1 MGGTAVY
8 HRPKRV
14 RLGRFCF
21 LEVVM
26 RKILVS
32 DVSLKAIHSGMLSFK
47 EKLEIAKSLSDLGI
61 DVLELSI
68 FTGDKADDVLVKT
81 VSSCVTKSII
91 SSYCGNTLEDV
102 EKAYLAIANA
112 KKKRLLVSVP
122 VSSIQMEY
130 FVSKKPV
137 AVLELLK
144 NLTDKAVSL
153 CSDVEVSLEDAT
165 RAEPEFLYK
174 AIDLAINCG
183 AKTICLSDLSGNL
196 MPEEFC
202 AFINGVYENCPSLKK
217 VNLAI
222 SVSDELSLGTS
233 CILSALNCGASAV
246 KISALKL
253 NNLPKIT
260 KVLSAIEIIGGK
272 NGYACSIDKTKQKL
286 ITSKISEITAE
297 KNGDGIISNARE
309 KSEELSPDLS
319 EKQITELVKKMGYQL
334 TKEDYAK
341 IYADYQRLAGKKNVS
356 NYELNVIVATV
367 AMQVPETYSL
377 ISYSVQSSNVLT
389 ATASIVLNKNGKQVS
404 GLSYGNGS
412 VDAAFRALENI
423 CGRHFEL
430 DDFELGAV
438 TEGKDSIG
446 QALVRLRAN
455 GKVFSGRGVST
466 DIVGASIKAYLSAL
480 NKIVYEENN

>member
-1 MGGTAVY
+1 
-8 HRPKRV
+8 
-14 RLGRFCF
+14 
-21 LEVVM
+21 M

-32 DVSLKAIHSGMLSFK
+32 DVSLKAIHGGVLSFK

-68 FTGDKADDVLVKT
+68 FTGDKADDVLAKT
-81 VSSCVTKSII
+81 ISSCVTKSII
-91 SSYCGNTLEDV
+91 SSYVGNTIEDV
-102 EKAYLAIANA
+102 EKAYSVIANA

-130 FVSKKPV
+130 FASKKPA
-137 AVLELLK
+137 AVLDLLK
-144 NLTDKAVSL
+144 TLTEKAVSL

-165 RAEPEFLYK
+165 RAESEFLCK
-174 AIDLAINCG
+174 AIDLALNCG

-196 MPEEFC
+196 MPEDFC
-202 AFINGVYENCPSLKK
+202 KFISGVYQNCPALVKA
-217 VNLAI
+217 NLTV
-222 SVSDELSLGTS
+222 SVSDEFSLGTA
-233 CILSALNCGASAV
+233 CVLSALNCGANAV
-246 KISALKL
+246 KVSALKL

-260 KVLSAIEIIGGK
+260 KVLSAIEVVGSK

-297 KNGDGIISNARE
+297 KSGDGIITNPRE

-319 EKQITELVKKMGYQL
+319 EKQITELVKKMGYDL
-334 TKEDYAK
+334 SKEDYAK

-356 NYELNVIVATV
+356 NYELNVIVTNV

-377 ISYSVQSSNVLT
+377 VSYSVQSSNVLT
-389 ATASIVLNKNGKQVS
+389 ATASIVVNKNGKEVS

-412 VDAAFRALENI
+412 VDAAFRALETI

-438 TEGKDSIG
+438 TEGKEAIG